1 MVICLEWGA
10 DLHMAQQMPLPLTV
24 SCFSKIQIGLP
35 FWYWLTRVVL
45 DKGPLNG
52 CVCVCVCVV
61 SAIQWLVAD
70 ACVVAVKGEYQ
81 CIIESV
87 ASTDS
92 TFTISAVTGSIQ
104 VQATVLEAVGQYE
117 ISSTS
122 INIPFIPA
130 FHVITSELHVSGMHP
145 HTMLK
150 VSANDRVIQ
159 ELQVI
164 ECFIVSRYRNLFSK
178 SFYLDTRHLM
188 QINYLLVSVLKRPF
202 STCVWLAVSLFPP
215 HFPSCVCSRTKPLW
229 INGTVF
235 YLFDPG
241 M

>member
-1 MVICLEWGA
+1 M
-10 DLHMAQQMPLPLTV
+10 
-24 SCFSKIQIGLP
+24 
-35 FWYWLTRVVL
+35 
-45 DKGPLNG
+45 
-52 CVCVCVCVV
+52 
-61 SAIQWLVAD
+61 
-70 ACVVAVKGEYQ
+70 
-81 CIIESV
+81 
-87 ASTDS
+87 
-92 TFTISAVTGSIQ
+92 TGSIQ

-164 ECFIVSRYRNLFSK
+164 ECFIVSRYCNLFSK

-188 QINYLLVSVLKRPF
+188 QINYLLVSVL
-202 STCVWLAVSLFPP
+202 TA
-215 HFPSCVCSRTKPLW
+215 
-229 INGTVF
+229 IF
-235 YLFDPG
+235 YLCLASCEPVSPSFSFLRLFQNKTIVNKWYCFLPF
-241 M
+241 